1 MVSDP
6 MADVITGV
14 AIKSSAGAMVS
25 LPRPYRHHHIF
36 ALAAFMGIDLDDGQQ
51 GFTTE
56 AGHFVSREAAFKMVI
71 AHDQP
76 NRRSGNSDSEE
87 LFSEDVW

>member
-1 MVSDP
+1 

-14 AIKSSAGAMVS
+14 AIKGKSGAMVS
-25 LPRPYRHHHIF
+25 LPRPYRHHHIY

-51 GFTTE
+51 GFITE
-56 AGHFVSREAAFKMVI
+56 AGHFVNRKVAYEMVVV
-71 AHDQP
+71 HEQP
-76 NRRSGNSDSEE
+76 NRRSGNVTSKE